1 MNVGAERTKVGVA
14 PEALHEMLDAASR
27 LSHLQVRGLMALPP
41 PGSATES
48 RRGFARLR
56 ALRDRLDDLRL
67 PNVQLK
73 ELSMG
78 MSSDFEEAIAEGATL
93 VRIGTAIFGPRT

>member
-1 MNVGAERTKVGVA
+1 
-14 PEALHEMLDAASR
+14 MLEQTSL
-27 LSHLQVRGLMALPP
+27 LSHLQIHGLMTIQP
-41 PGSATES
+41 PGNAEES
-48 RRGFARLR
+48 RRSFARLR

-78 MSSDFEEAIAEGATL
+78 MSSDFEAAIAEGATL
-93 VRIGTAIFGPRT
+93 VRIGTAIFGPRK